1 MTDCRREH
9 PAYSDLVN
17 TFKGSTAS
25 PNHLAFLA
33 LTGLDGAG
41 WAIIP
46 KEALMGFACNAA
58 IDAYPCPH
66 CAHYEEP

>member
-1 MTDCRREH
+1 MGNDWWREH
-9 PAYSDLVN
+9 PAYNTLVN

-33 LTGLDGAG
+33 LTGLDKNG

-46 KEALMGFACNAA
+46 KEALK
-58 IDAYPCPH
+58 DH
-66 CAHYEEP
+66 D